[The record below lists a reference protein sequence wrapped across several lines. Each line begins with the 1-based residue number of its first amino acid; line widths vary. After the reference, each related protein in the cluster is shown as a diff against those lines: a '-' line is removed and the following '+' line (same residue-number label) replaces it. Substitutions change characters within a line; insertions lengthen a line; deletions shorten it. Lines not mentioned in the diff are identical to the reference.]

1 MQALGIGLGVA
12 WPTEAGFALGSVL
25 LGFPFTTITLFALQE
40 VRRIRPL
47 AATPTMGLVTT
58 LYALGQALGPPMVA
72 LLLRLGG
79 DDAHVA
85 FQRALL
91 IAATALVAGAAMYVA
106 SMRAWPLR
114 R

>member
-1 MQALGIGLGVA
+1 
-12 WPTEAGFALGSVL
+12 
-25 LGFPFTTITLFALQE
+25 
-40 VRRIRPL
+40 
-47 AATPTMGLVTT
+47 MGLVTT
-58 LYALGQALGPPMVA
+58 LYALGQALGPPLVA
-72 LLLRLGG
+72 LLLRHGG
-79 DDAHVA
+79 DDAHAA